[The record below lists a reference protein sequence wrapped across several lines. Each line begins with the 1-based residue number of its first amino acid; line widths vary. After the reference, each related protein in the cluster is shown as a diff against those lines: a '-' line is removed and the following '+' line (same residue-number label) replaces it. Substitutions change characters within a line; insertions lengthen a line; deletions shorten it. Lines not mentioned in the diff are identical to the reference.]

1 MWIDFNLYFYVR
13 IHKNGNNKLQLQLVV
28 NWFQFVFLREDSQDY
43 VNKNTNIFS
52 CELISICIFTW
63 GFTSFAGVNVEFQQ
77 LWIDFNLYF
86 YVRIHK
92 PFVASE
98 LLIFVVN
105 WFQFVFLREDS
116 QVLLRRF
123 QRTHSC
129 ELISICIFTWGFT
142 SKVCSYK
149 VCFLLWIDF
158 NLYFYVR
165 IHKPFVASELLIFVV
180 NWFQFVFLR
189 EDSQV
194 LLRRFQRTHSCELIS
209 ICIFTWGFT
218 SKVCSYKVCFLL
230 WIDFNLYFYVRIHKP
245 NGFRWSLQLVVN
257 WFQFVFLR
265 EDSQE

>member
-1 MWIDFNLYFYVR
+1 MWKHTIDLLSR
-13 IHKNGNNKLQLQLVV
+13 
-28 NWFQFVFLREDSQDY
+28 
-43 VNKNTNIFS
+43 

-63 GFTSFAGVNVEFQQ
+63 GFTSKALKQVTETQ

-92 PFVASE
+92 PPK
-98 LLIFVVN
+98 LLQLKRFVVN

-116 QVLLRRF
+116 QVYTVKIMTPL
-123 QRTHSC
+123 SC

-142 SKVCSYK
+142 RHTSYSETLA
-149 VCFLLWIDF
+149 LLWIDF

-165 IHKPFVASELLIFVV
+165 IHKTLAVLMAYNSVV

-194 LLRRFQRTHSCELIS
+194 CNNGRLIKPCCELIS

-218 SKVCSYKVCFLL
+218 SLMIL
-230 WIDFNLYFYVRIHKP
+230 ILDHT
-245 NGFRWSLQLVVN
+245 
-257 WFQFVFLR
+257 
-265 EDSQE
+265 

>member
-92 PFVASE
+92 ESYME
-98 LLIFVVN
+98 GSDQMVVN

-189 EDSQV
+189 EDSQAIYV
-194 LLRRFQRTHSCELIS
+194 AIKDTDGCELIS

-218 SKVCSYKVCFLL
+218 RSHQTITRSGTL
-230 WIDFNLYFYVRIHKP
+230 WIDFNLYFYVRIHK
-245 NGFRWSLQLVVN
+245 
-257 WFQFVFLR
+257 
-265 EDSQE
+265 